1 MTKLDLEK
9 KKADLLRVQSAK
21 ADMLVK
27 IMEREEDIER
37 LKANIEIQDNKIK
50 EIMKEIEG

>member
-9 KKADLLRVQSAK
+9 KKADLLRVQSAR

-37 LKANIEIQDNKIK
+37 LKANIEIQDQKIK
-50 EIMKEIEG
+50 EIVKEIEG